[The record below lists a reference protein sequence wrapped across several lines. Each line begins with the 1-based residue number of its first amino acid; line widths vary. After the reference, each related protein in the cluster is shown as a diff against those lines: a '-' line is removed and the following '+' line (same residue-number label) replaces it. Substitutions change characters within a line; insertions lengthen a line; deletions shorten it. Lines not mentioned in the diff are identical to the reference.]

1 MKKFLCC
8 GGSLGLG
15 IFYFYFFTVLVVQE
29 WPIAMRAWACF
40 IYVRNVFLLTG
51 NQSGFLVVIDT
62 KFSCF
67 LFCVGHFE
75 AADILRCHSAV
86 TCTLENL
93 SHFVLLQA
101 ATFLHFQES
110 TSLLTETKIEV
121 KRNKTKMLW
130 DMISLKFFSVH
141 KSNSS

>member
-1 MKKFLCC
+1 
-8 GGSLGLG
+8 
-15 IFYFYFFTVLVVQE
+15 
-29 WPIAMRAWACF
+29 MRAWACF

-93 SHFVLLQA
+93 SHIVLLQA

-121 KRNKTKMLW
+121 KRNKTKML
-130 DMISLKFFSVH
+130 
-141 KSNSS
+141 